1 MEDNYV
7 LLNPKIMQKGMYPA
21 TDLFYVFEGNSVLL
35 CHGGEIINTMALNR
49 LQYIASIGR
58 EVYVKESTRKTL
70 EEQARFF
77 LKADHETEERYAR
90 TAEACNTFL
99 NDIKDNN
106 DIEKKSV
113 VRLIDLA
120 EHVLDSMDVSFLLQ
134 YTHYFENMDNYLQA
148 HTTDVAI
155 LNGLMGRWLDLPE
168 EDVRKLITVGFLHDI
183 GKLQIPDII
192 LNKPGRLT
200 PDEFEI
206 IKNHPVYS
214 YNMCIDAGIDDRE
227 MLSGI
232 RGHHERLN
240 GTGYPDKLKGNQ
252 ISSFARVTAISD
264 IYDAM
269 VSERVYKGAST
280 PFEVLQEF
288 YTDQFSNL
296 DMDYVNIFLEKML
309 GELNGKFVILSNGR
323 MGQIMYIEKKNVNAP
338 VVKCKNGVFQTS
350 PKDLHVV
357 SVCGDTL

>member
-155 LNGLMGRWLDLPE
+155 LNGLMGRCLDL
-168 EDVRKLITVGFLHDI
+168 T
-183 GKLQIPDII
+183 
-192 LNKPGRLT
+192 
-200 PDEFEI
+200 
-206 IKNHPVYS
+206 
-214 YNMCIDAGIDDRE
+214 
-227 MLSGI
+227 
-232 RGHHERLN
+232 
-240 GTGYPDKLKGNQ
+240 
-252 ISSFARVTAISD
+252 
-264 IYDAM
+264 
-269 VSERVYKGAST
+269 
-280 PFEVLQEF
+280 
-288 YTDQFSNL
+288 
-296 DMDYVNIFLEKML
+296 
-309 GELNGKFVILSNGR
+309 
-323 MGQIMYIEKKNVNAP
+323 
-338 VVKCKNGVFQTS
+338 
-350 PKDLHVV
+350 
-357 SVCGDTL
+357 